1 MSFKYLNPGYAE
13 LLDVDGGTT
22 IVDTVKSKTGVKFYQ
37 PTAKKGINLS
47 AALTDFYGK
56 YDVYIGNDYNSFVT
70 RAALLKS
77 GGYSYSGGIGFTKE
91 SNAMY
96 FYRYY
101 NGNSTIS
108 NKAYTSSP
116 DTLNIKL
123 DAINTFWFHITAG
136 SSGRLEIYSN
146 GVLVDTVEATI
157 DLSDSANI
165 IDVYANN
172 ANGAISNLILSDT
185 EIDKKEQV
193 AILPISTTET
203 TMTQG
208 TDGEYVAGAAG
219 QTILQTVNVASL
231 INDYGADTDI
241 KGIAVIGNPA
251 YRTAEG
257 LSELTALQHD
267 GTTLTEFGTKLASTS
282 SSGMV
287 MDGHALSMKLPA
299 LANYKFGWKAGV
311 SS

>member
-1 MSFKYLNPGYAE
+1 MSFKYINPGYAE
-13 LLDVDGGTT
+13 LLDVTGGTT
-22 IVDTVKSKTGVKFYQ
+22 IVDAVKSRTGVKFYQ
-37 PTAKKGINLS
+37 PTSKKGINLS
-47 AALTDFYGK
+47 AALTEFYGK
-56 YDVYIGNDYNSFVT
+56 FDAYIGNDYNSFTVRT
-70 RAALLKS
+70 ALLRINN
-77 GGYSYSGGIGFTKE
+77 YSYSGGIGFTKE
-91 SNAMY
+91 SNVMY
-96 FYRYY
+96 FYRFY

-108 NKAYTSSP
+108 AKAYTSSP
-116 DTLNIKL
+116 ATLNIKL
-123 DAINTFWFHITAG
+123 DAINTFWFHVTAG
-136 SSGRLEIYSN
+136 SSGKVEIYSN
-146 GVLVDTVEATI
+146 GVLVDTVESAI
-157 DLSDSANI
+157 DLSDSFI
-165 IDVYANN
+165 IDVYASN

-208 TDGEYVAGAAG
+208 ENGEYIAGAAG
-219 QTILQTVNVASL
+219 QTILQTVDVASL

-267 GTTLTEFGTKLASTS
+267 GTTLTEYGTKTAPASA
-282 SSGMV
+282 SGMV
-287 MDGHALSMKLPA
+287 SDGHALSMKLPA

-311 SS
+311 GS